1 MNELPS
7 QTSSQVNKREVDR
20 TGLQEASS
28 IKVAGV
34 YAPQSQGA
42 TPPPPTQKSYADP
55 SAQSRADKLVLVLSE
70 IENLP
75 LWVQQVIYA
84 DLKRHLDAD
93 NMMNPLNT
101 YKKED
106 FLQLW
111 KPNLTEYGLMAL
123 MRHNV
128 EDSDD
133 SRLLLEA
140 CRHHDSVAMMCARY
154 EWSLQNACQLIVQAL
169 RQKYLECPESK
180 ILEASVRYLGD
191 EIRIGEFLVFV
202 GRVDQKQMEMALQT
216 QQYIES
222 AMGERSKIADILI
235 RLELVTPSD
244 VESILFLKEESC
256 KPFRLF

>member
-1 MNELPS
+1 M
-7 QTSSQVNKREVDR
+7 
-20 TGLQEASS
+20 
-28 IKVAGV
+28 
-34 YAPQSQGA
+34 
-42 TPPPPTQKSYADP
+42 
-55 SAQSRADKLVLVLSE
+55 LSE
-70 IENLP
+70 MGNLP

-84 DLKRHLDAD
+84 DLKRHLEAD
-93 NMMNPLNT
+93 NVMNPFND
-101 YKKED
+101 YRKED

-111 KPNLTEYGLMAL
+111 KPDLTENGRMAL
-123 MRHNV
+123 MRQNV

-133 SRLLLEA
+133 LRLLLEA

-154 EWSLQNACQLIVQAL
+154 EWSLQNACQLIVVAL
-169 RQKYLECPESK
+169 RQQYLMRPESK

-191 EIRIGEFLVFV
+191 EIRIGEFLVFI